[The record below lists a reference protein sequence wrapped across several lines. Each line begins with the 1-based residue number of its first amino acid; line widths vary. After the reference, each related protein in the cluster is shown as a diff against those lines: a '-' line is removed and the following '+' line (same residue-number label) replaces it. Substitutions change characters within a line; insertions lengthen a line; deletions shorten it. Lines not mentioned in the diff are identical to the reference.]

1 MGTPPPPKGV
11 NLPVE
16 GEPSRHLGF
25 APPPGMCVGVSLSS
39 PPLPPLSHPP
49 QGFGSVVLVVLALT
63 HPVSSSRPP
72 PPLSQNTTQARFWCL
87 RPPPPQMLLP
97 APPQPSASSWQHFPS
112 HWFVPPSPPLGG
124 VQPQGVAMGRGLKH
138 CGVGG
143 GCPLT
148 PSPPPRRREDLPR
161 QRGGGP
167 LRPPL
172 LQGRHHGLRHHVPPR
187 LHLGQRRYRLGGA
200 RDTPP
205 PWE

>member
-1 MGTPPPPKGV
+1 MGWGGAWAAPSPNLHPSLLPPLCAGLPKKTGIPAGAGARWRIMRVSAPPRPKHGDPPPPPKVSTFPLKV
-11 NLPVE
+11 NLP
-16 GEPSRHLGF
+16 GIWGLPP
-25 APPPGMCVGVSLSS
+25 PPPGMCVGVSLSS

-72 PPLSQNTTQARFWCL
+72 PPPLSQNTTQARFWCL
-87 RPPPPQMLLP
+87 RPPPPPPQMLLP

-143 GCPLT
+143 GVL
-148 PSPPPRRREDLPR
+148 
-161 QRGGGP
+161 
-167 LRPPL
+167 
-172 LQGRHHGLRHHVPPR
+172 
-187 LHLGQRRYRLGGA
+187 
-200 RDTPP
+200 
-205 PWE
+205 